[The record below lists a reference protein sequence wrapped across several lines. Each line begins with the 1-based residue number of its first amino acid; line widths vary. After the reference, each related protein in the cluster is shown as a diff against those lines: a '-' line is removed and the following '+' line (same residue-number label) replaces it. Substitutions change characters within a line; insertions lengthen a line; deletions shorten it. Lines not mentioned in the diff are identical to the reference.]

1 MPIHAPDPVEVVAVP
16 LDEEALH
23 GEPLWPKEL
32 TLPWEDK
39 PKDEDDEDQDITK
52 KGDRK
57 EIKNP
62 FDAIDV
68 DAPSKGTKNPF
79 EPGFIEQDS
88 PEFESKE
95 AVNWLNDKKV
105 IKVDKDGV
113 KEEKGKETGGEV
125 DESVEYVD
133 DEPPK
138 SRAGRVAV
146 LKEKLRKI

>member
-1 MPIHAPDPVEVVAVP
+1 MFPKMKTFASGVKVHSCNENSKPCFRARPLPIHAPDPVEVVAVP

-39 PKDEDDEDQDITK
+39 PKDEDDDQDTTK

-95 AVNWLNDKKV
+95 AVNWLNDK
-105 IKVDKDGV
+105 
-113 KEEKGKETGGEV
+113 
-125 DESVEYVD
+125 
-133 DEPPK
+133 
-138 SRAGRVAV
+138 
-146 LKEKLRKI
+146 